1 MDLHDKIAVAA
12 CHLEE
17 GRASSI
23 FCASALQAASALP
36 LQRYHWA
43 RSIRYS
49 RCSGAARCRIA
60 RVVKLGW
67 LLQDKV
73 AILLLCSGRQ
83 GRPFCH
89 RKGLTMPATSA

>member
-43 RSIRYS
+43 Q
-49 RCSGAARCRIA
+49 CSIA
-60 RVVKLGW
+60 RAVKLGW

-83 GRPFCH
+83 GRPF
-89 RKGLTMPATSA
+89 

>member
-1 MDLHDKIAVAA
+1 MMDLHDKIAVAA

-43 RSIRYS
+43 RSDPAIHDVAVLLD
-49 RCSGAARCRIA
+49 AA
-60 RVVKLGW
+60 
-67 LLQDKV
+67 
-73 AILLLCSGRQ
+73 
-83 GRPFCH
+83 
-89 RKGLTMPATSA
+89 